1 MIGTDILCPSDLIV
15 EPGPEGW
22 QLRLP
27 DGTAY
32 PCAIGRGGIAEK
44 RGEGDGITPVG
55 RWPVRR
61 VLYRPDRVTPPETAL
76 PVAAIDPADGWCD
89 DPNDPANYNRP
100 VTKPYAG
107 SHEDMWRDDR
117 LYDLIVVLGF
127 NDDPPAAGAGSAIFL
142 HVARP
147 DFAPTQGCVA
157 LSEAALHI
165 TLRILTP
172 QSHIEIRGSSVGDN
186 STSFEG

>member
-1 MIGTDILCPSDLIV
+1 MDLIV

-32 PCAIGRGGIAEK
+32 PCAVGRGGVAAK

-61 VLYRPDRVTPPETAL
+61 VLYRPDRLAPPETAL

-100 VTKPYAG
+100 VTRPYAG
-107 SHEDMWRDDR
+107 SHETMWRDDR

-127 NDDPPAAGAGSAIFL
+127 NDDPPVAGGGSAIFL
-142 HVARP
+142 HISQEG
-147 DFAPTQGCVA
+147 FQPTAGCVA
-157 LSEAALHI
+157 LAPEALHI
-165 TLRILTP
+165 VVERLRP
-172 QSHIEIRGSSVGDN
+172 DSYVEVRAAED
-186 STSFEG
+186 

>member
-1 MIGTDILCPSDLIV
+1 MDLIV
-15 EPGPEGW
+15 EPAPDGW
-22 QLRLP
+22 QVRLP
-27 DGTAY
+27 DGRTF
-32 PCAIGRGGIAEK
+32 PCAIGRGGVGAK

-61 VLYRPDRVTPPETAL
+61 VLYRPDRLAPPATAL
-76 PVAAIDPADGWCD
+76 PVAAIAPDDGWCD
-89 DPNDPANYNRP
+89 DPQDPANYNRP
-100 VTKPYAG
+100 VKKPYAG
-107 SHEDMWRDDR
+107 SHEDLWRDDR

-127 NDDPPAAGAGSAIFL
+127 NDDPPVAGAGSAIFV

-157 LSEAALHI
+157 LSGAALHI
-165 TLRILTP
+165 TLRTLMP
-172 QSHIEIRGSSVGDN
+172 QSHIEVRGSSVGGN

>member
-1 MIGTDILCPSDLIV
+1 
-15 EPGPEGW
+15 
-22 QLRLP
+22 
-27 DGTAY
+27 
-32 PCAIGRGGIAEK
+32 
-44 RGEGDGITPVG
+44 
-55 RWPVRR
+55 
-61 VLYRPDRVTPPETAL
+61 
-76 PVAAIDPADGWCD
+76 
-89 DPNDPANYNRP
+89 
-100 VTKPYAG
+100 
-107 SHEDMWRDDR
+107 MWRDDR

-165 TLRILTP
+165 TLRALKP
-172 QSHIEIRGSSVGDN
+172 QSHIEIRGSSIGDN